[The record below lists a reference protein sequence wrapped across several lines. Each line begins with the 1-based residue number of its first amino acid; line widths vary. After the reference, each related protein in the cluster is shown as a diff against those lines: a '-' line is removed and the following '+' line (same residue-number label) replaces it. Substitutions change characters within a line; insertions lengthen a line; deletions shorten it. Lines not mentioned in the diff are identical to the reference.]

1 MKRTDIAIR
10 AMSVI
15 LALIMLLGSL
25 GPISVQAADVT
36 WSVGDNT
43 EIFWVSTDAS
53 ESNYDSLSKQIR
65 RFSGNLAE
73 KVTDNAL
80 PISYGEETA
89 AGAED
94 IVLVLDAAADVA
106 EQGYDITVDGTSVTV
121 TAADAAGLM
130 YGCNSLIRQLLTAGV
145 VVSEASAPYVLERG
159 LSLDNGRK
167 YYTVDWIKSMIR
179 ELAWENM
186 NTLVLHFSEEMG
198 LGIESKLY
206 PWLAGRD
213 GTLCVGADI
222 DSDNRYLTQSE
233 IADIVAYAN
242 AYHVQIVPSF
252 DSPGHMNYIVKKFN
266 EKCAKSDYS
275 FTYNGT
281 TYTAEK
287 GSEIGN
293 YYHYNGKTSIVQG
306 SRNTAYSR
314 GIDISNEV
322 AVAFTKSLIQEYGN
336 LFADLGC
343 TAFDIGGDEL
353 LGWGTAVVST
363 STASRWKQLDHW
375 KEYAQERA
383 KAEGLSNWSSA
394 VGYDG
399 FMYYMND
406 LYDLVSGMG
415 YDSVRMWNDDAFR
428 SADTGWKGVVNLNTN
443 VDILYWTPT
452 ANNSKNS
459 IWTYLNPGHKAF
471 NYLNYYN
478 YYVVG
483 KLSSYP
489 NATAKNI
496 YTAWN
501 PYVFATP
508 SGGSNTSVG
517 NANVLGSAFCI
528 WSDNPALA
536 TEETVMSDTLPM
548 IRAHA
553 AKAWNPY
560 ADDEISYSAYTAN
573 IAKTGT
579 APSGTVSAEIWQVAD
594 LSELEAVLNLYAQVD
609 ASVYTKESYATYDAA
624 VKAGQALL
632 EAERPTQAAVNQA
645 VADINTAY
653 KGLEL
658 LPETDPSAL
667 KEAIAAYAS
676 VNAEQYT
683 AESFAR
689 YTEAVENGRQLL
701 QSNEYTQE
709 DLDAATLTIQQAFQ
723 ALEPVHL
730 VNTAALEAAI
740 AEYAAMDASLYTE
753 ESFGMYAGAVQNAQ
767 ALLESGTFTQEQVD
781 NALAAI
787 QTQKEALRELETV
800 SGTVCFISGDFK
812 SSKVY
817 VGKVATINMS
827 VIKGTDIA
835 GFEVYND
842 IGTTTEIIRSAVST
856 KKSDRDN
863 YMLMFQPTAEEVGT
877 RTYTVY
883 AVLGDGTRSADS
895 LSMIVNIK

>member
-1 MKRTDIAIR
+1 MKRTDIAMR
-10 AMSVI
+10 AMSAI
-15 LALIMLLGSL
+15 FAFIMLLSSF
-25 GPISVQAADVT
+25 GPISAQAAEVT

-43 EIFWVSTDAS
+43 EIFWVSTAAS
-53 ESNYDSLSKQIR
+53 ENNYDSLSNQIR
-65 RFSGNLAE
+65 RFSGDLAE
-73 KVTDNAL
+73 KVTGNAL
-80 PISYGEETA
+80 PISYGEKTA

-94 IVLVLDAAADVA
+94 IILVLESTANTGT
-106 EQGYDITVDGTSVTV
+106 QGYAITVDGASVVV
-121 TAADAAGLM
+121 TATDAAGLM
-130 YGCNSLIRQLLTAGV
+130 YGCNSLIRQLLVAGV
-145 VVSEASAPYVLERG
+145 VTSEISAPFVLERG

-167 YYTVDWIKSMIR
+167 YYTVDWIKRMIR

-222 DSDNRYLTQSE
+222 ASDNRYLTHSE

-242 AYHVQIVPSF
+242 AYHVQIIPSF

-266 EKCAKSDYS
+266 EKCANSDYS
-275 FTYNGT
+275 FTYDGT
-281 TYTAEK
+281 VYTAK
-287 GSEIGN
+287 AGSEIGN

-322 AVAFTKSLIQEYGN
+322 AVAFTKSLIQEYGM
-336 LFADLGC
+336 LFANLGC

-353 LGWGTAVVST
+353 LGWGTAAVST

-383 KAEGLSNWSSA
+383 KAEGLSNWNSA

-428 SADTGWKGVVNLNTN
+428 SADTGWTGVVNLNTN

-452 ANNSKNS
+452 ANSSKNN

-483 KLSSYP
+483 KLSQYP
-489 NATAKNI
+489 NATDKNI

-508 SGGSNTSVG
+508 NGGSNTTVG
-517 NANVLGSAFCI
+517 NVNILGSAFCI

-560 ADDEISYSAYTAN
+560 VNDEISYSAYTVN
-573 IAKTGT
+573 ISMTGT
-579 APSGTVSAEIWQVAD
+579 APSGTASGEIWRVAD
-594 LSELEAVLNLYAQVD
+594 LSVLEEVLTLYAEVD
-609 ASVYTKESYATYDAA
+609 ACAYTEESYAAYDAA
-624 VKAGQALL
+624 VKAGLALL
-632 EAERPTQAAVNQA
+632 EEEKPSQEAVNQA
-645 VADINTAY
+645 VVDIRAAY
-653 KGLEL
+653 EALEL
-658 LPETDPSAL
+658 LPEVDPTAL
-667 KEAIAAYAS
+667 KEAIAGYET

-683 AESFAR
+683 AESFNR
-689 YTEAVENGRQLL
+689 YKEAVENGQQLL
-701 QSNEYTQE
+701 QLGEYTQE
-709 DLDAATLTIQQAFQ
+709 DLDTATLAIEQAFQ
-723 ALEPVHL
+723 ALEPVET
-730 VNTAALEAAI
+730 VDTTALEAAI
-740 AEYAAMDASLYTE
+740 AEYKTVDGSQYTLSSFSKYTQAVEDAE
-753 ESFGMYAGAVQNAQ
+753 R
-767 ALLESGTFTQEQVD
+767 LLESGVFTQAQV
-781 NALAAI
+781 NSALEAI
-787 QTQKEALRELETV
+787 ETQKQKLVTPEET
-800 SGTVCFISGDFK
+800 CFISGSFK
-812 SSKVY
+812 TSSVV
-817 VGKVATINMS
+817 VGKVATMGIS
-827 VIKGTDIA
+827 VVKGSDISA
-835 GFEVYND
+835 FEVYNEAD
-842 IGTTTEIIRSAVST
+842 MPMEIMRQTVNT
-856 KKSDRDN
+856 RNSDRDIWTVI
-863 YMLMFQPTAEEVGT
+863 FKATAAEIGAEPHSY
-877 RTYTVY
+877 RAY
-883 AVLGDGTRSADS
+883 AVFSDGSRSADCME
-895 LSMIVNIK
+895 LSIMVK